1 MSASTPVKSDPSHVS
16 KLVEQMESLS
26 LNSNNTNPE
35 VEATAEKV
43 AKQSQAIKVES
54 PLTQR
59 SRKQLSQLDAYG
71 IKVAT

>member
-1 MSASTPVKSDPSHVS
+1 MSAPTPVKSDPSHVS

-26 LNSNNTNPE
+26 LNSNNNKPE

-43 AKQSQAIKVES
+43 AQQTNAIKVES
-54 PLTQR
+54 PFAQR
-59 SRKQLSQLDAYG
+59 SRKQLSQFDAYG